1 MARSSLITRLRAS
14 RFPGRTSSRRQTSV
28 RAFTRAYI
36 RGWRDYLDGDP
47 TPAHAAMKAAN
58 DKNTDDFMMF
68 SRQMIIGEKLVTG
81 RDADGGPAKI
91 GRLDPARFAAQIAL
105 LEELRLLRK
114 GKVTVESAMTT
125 EFLPK

>member
-1 MARSSLITRLRAS
+1 
-14 RFPGRTSSRRQTSV
+14 V